1 MNRLIVVACGLLL
14 ILGVSGCG
22 SNADSLMKEQIKLMN
37 ELADALEGGA
47 DQAKIEAI
55 NTKMKENG
63 EKLEALKLSEA
74 DKKKLAEKY
83 KDDMTKVG
91 ARLASAMFKKLGNQ
105 MGDLKMPDLSGTM
118 GKDAGKK

>member
-1 MNRLIVVACGLLL
+1 MLFR
-14 ILGVSGCG
+14 S
-22 SNADSLMKEQIKLMN
+22 
-37 ELADALEGGA
+37 

-55 NTKMKENG
+55 NKKMKENG

-74 DKKKLAEKY
+74 DKNRLAEKY

-91 ARLASAMFKKLGNQ
+91 ARLASAMFKNLGNQ
-105 MGDLKMPDLSGTM
+105 VGDLKMPDLSGTM